1 MAQLVEVALEEESA
15 IRSERFRRNP
25 PEQGQMGNQK
35 NKAVHWMKS
44 ERKEVRVATQG
55 CHRCHKKG
63 HIARNCG
70 KLPLSDGEA
79 RVTDTS
85 GNRHRGCLGNRR

>member
-1 MAQLVEVALEEESA
+1 MSQLVEVALEEESA
-15 IRSERFRRNP
+15 IRSESFRRNP

-35 NKAVHWMKS
+35 NKDVHWMKP

-55 CHRCHKKG
+55 CYRCHKKG

-70 KLPLSDGEA
+70 KLP
-79 RVTDTS
+79 
-85 GNRHRGCLGNRR
+85 